1 MALGQTFW
9 AYVGPKNF
17 LVDAG
22 CPAPLGRERDEPLET
37 RDYAMCVTKFRR
49 CRSNRLNVGGK
60 FQKTGDAGALTPWD
74 GGVTTPKIRYSATC
88 VIVPNFV
95 VSDMVGCPKILGDPV
110 ECGPARWDID
120 LSDC

>member
-1 MALGQTFW
+1 VADPVEARPCRTCVTVPNFMALGQTFW

-60 FQKTGDAGALTPWD
+60 FQKTGDAGALTP
-74 GGVTTPKIRYSATC
+74 
-88 VIVPNFV
+88 
-95 VSDMVGCPKILGDPV
+95 
-110 ECGPARWDID
+110 
-120 LSDC
+120 